1 MKTTYYVASSL
12 DGFIAEPDGSVAFLD
27 EIGGEPDVAAYE
39 AFFAGVDALL
49 MGRRT
54 YDQVLGFGEW
64 PYGDRPCWVMTH
76 RELSEGP
83 ETVVAIAG
91 SPQQVHAQIAAQ
103 QYQHLWLI
111 GGADLAAQFLH
122 HGLIDQVVVSLIPM
136 ALGQGISLFANLSG
150 HVKLALTESIPR
162 AHGILELTYVPVQE
176 T

>member
-12 DGFIAEPDGSVAFLD
+12 DGFIAEPDGAVDFLD
-27 EIGGEPDVAAYE
+27 AVGGEPDVAAYE
-39 AFFAGVDALL
+39 AFFAGVNALL

-76 RELSEGP
+76 RELGDGLGN
-83 ETVVAIAG
+83 VAAIAG
-91 SPQQVHAQIAAQ
+91 SLQQVQAQIRAQ
-103 QYQHLWLI
+103 QHQHLWLI

-122 HGLIDQVVVSLIPM
+122 QGLIDQVIVSLIPT
-136 ALGQGISLFANLSG
+136 ALGRGISLFSSLPRHIKLSLIE
-150 HVKLALTESIPR
+150 VIPR
-162 AHGILELTYVPVQE
+162 SHGIVELTYVPVQE